1 MCLPR
6 TYVLVA
12 FHIRMRGLT
21 RAVVSRHTIVR
32 VSLHVLLCWIIDL
45 LDGLLAVLL
54 PVFPIFLRREP
65 CLLFEEG
72 TKAGSTWEVQF
83 F

>member
-1 MCLPR
+1 MCLPH

-32 VSLHVLLCWIIDL
+32 VGLHVLLCWIIDL